1 MRSSLVVNSTDTYQA
16 ACLAGLVFIQAPVRG
31 TRRLVE
37 AGLLVEVLPAYAPP
51 PMPVS
56 LLYPHR
62 RHVPPRV
69 QAVLQWMAQ
78 VVEEDLAEAP
88 GPEGSGAAP
97 ITGARRPAP
106 SGKPLP

>member
-1 MRSSLVVNSTDTYQA
+1 MRVFAMRSALVVNSTDAYQA
-16 ACLAGLVFIQAPVRG
+16 ACLAWLGFIQAPVRG

-62 RHVPPRV
+62 RHVPR
-69 QAVLQWMAQ
+69 
-78 VVEEDLAEAP
+78 
-88 GPEGSGAAP
+88 GCRRCCSGW
-97 ITGARRPAP
+97 RRWWRRIW
-106 SGKPLP
+106 LRRRR